1 MQRRQDAPLRCCVFL
16 LLLVTAVI
24 GCNRRRAAIPPIQ
37 PVPVSA
43 PVSVPLL
50 PEVAI
55 LSSDGYAAMAA
66 ELKKSLPREAYKVT
80 SVDVDTEESRRILPS
95 LRERSGMVVIAI
107 GLPAAR
113 VARDRFSGPVIFSQV
128 FNYQELLGSG
138 RSIRG
143 VSAMPPL
150 DLLAKEWK
158 KIDPKVRRIGL
169 IVARPHSE
177 LVTQA
182 EKAAKAASLSVI
194 HEVSSSDR
202 ETLYLFKRMAPQIDG
217 LWLVP
222 DDQILSPAV
231 LRDLLNYARSHGVRV
246 CVFNDA
252 LLQWGALMSAT
263 PTPVDT
269 ARTLR
274 RLLDG
279 MANGAK
285 NTPNLTTVSELVIR
299 LNVDVAGHFGMPSPP
314 RAAWVVRSDR

>member
-16 LLLVTAVI
+16 LLVFTAVI
-24 GCNRRRAAIPPIQ
+24 GCNRRRAAIPPKQ
-37 PVPVSA
+37 PVPVSV
-43 PVSVPLL
+43 PVSVPRL

-55 LSSDGYAAMAA
+55 LSSSGYADMAA
-66 ELKKSLPREAYKVT
+66 ELRKSLPREAYKVI

-95 LRERSGMVVIAI
+95 LREKSGLAVIAI

-113 VARDRFSGPVIFSQV
+113 VARDRFRGPVIFSQV
-128 FNYQELLGSG
+128 FNYQELLVSG

-150 DLLAKEWK
+150 DLQVKEWK
-158 KIDPKVRRIGL
+158 KLDPKVRRIGL
-169 IVARPHSE
+169 IVAGAQSE
-177 LVTQA
+177 LITQA
-182 EKAAKAASLSVI
+182 EKAGKAASVSVI
-194 HEVSSSDR
+194 HEISSSDR

-231 LRDLLNYARSHGVRV
+231 LRDLMKYATSHGVRV

-263 PTPVDT
+263 PTSVDT

-274 RLLDG
+274 RLLEG

-285 NTPNLTTVSELVIR
+285 NAPHLTPVTELAIR
-299 LNVDVAGHFGMPSPP
+299 LNVDVAGHFGLTPP
-314 RAAWVVRSDR
+314 RSTWVVRSGL